1 MSKKHSTKSEDTQSV
16 EGADTTAAEETLV
29 ELLDQAIEQPGA
41 ADTPA
46 NEQSDDEIVGDAEKI
61 VEEAAEAE
69 GAEPAEAKV
78 MALGIGQ
85 FVRHLLKNSK
95 KSNQEI
101 LDLVLKTFEGSKTT
115 PACIAWYKS
124 DMRKKGLLQPGA
136 SRGRSVIVELSEEQL
151 AELVK

>member
-1 MSKKHSTKSEDTQSV
+1 MSKKHQAKVEEQQSTEG
-16 EGADTTAAEETLV
+16 GADQAVAETLV
-29 ELLDQAIEQPGA
+29 DLLDETTHQGEVQP
-41 ADTPA
+41 
-46 NEQSDDEIVGDAEKI
+46 SDDEVVGDAEKI
-61 VEEAAEAE
+61 VEEAAAAE
-69 GAEPAEAKV
+69 GAEPEDAKK

-95 KSNQEI
+95 KTNQEI

>member
-1 MSKKHSTKSEDTQSV
+1 MSKKHQAKVEEQQSTEG
-16 EGADTTAAEETLV
+16 GADQAVAETLV
-29 ELLDQAIEQPGA
+29 DLLDETTHQGEVQP
-41 ADTPA
+41 
-46 NEQSDDEIVGDAEKI
+46 SDDEVVGDAEKI
-61 VEEAAEAE
+61 VEEAAQAE
-69 GAEPAEAKV
+69 GAEPAEAKT

-95 KSNQEI
+95 KTNQEI